1 MIDLE
6 ARSRRSNLR
15 LVNLPEKEEGEDAC
29 MFLEKWI
36 PEVLGPTAPNNFTLE
51 RAHHVGQR
59 REVGAP
65 PRTMIIKFLNDR
77 DKVAVL
83 KAARAKKETL
93 YKGHPVCFYPDLAAG
108 VHQKQREFDGVRQKL
123 RNMGIRHGILVP
135 ARLVVTYKGS
145 TQTFKTP
152 TEAEAFIR
160 QIQEEN
166 GNE

>member
-1 MIDLE
+1 MIDLDL
-6 ARSRRSNLR
+6 SVWTVLLR

-36 PEVLGPTAPNNFTLE
+36 PEVLGPTAPNSFTLE
-51 RAHHVGQR
+51 RAHRVGQR
-59 REVGAP
+59 GEVGAP
-65 PRTMIIKFLNDR
+65 PRTMIMKFLNDR

-93 YKGHPVCFYPDLAAG
+93 YKGHPVRFYPDLAAG